1 MKRILVLMVF
11 FSVTITSQS
20 FASASDYRIDDNV
33 IESVFDQAI
42 QVKTGSFDLFSGAF
56 DSSLLGNEAVLEGKS
71 PVVAWLIC
79 WLIGGLAIHRIYLG
93 GTPVLIL
100 GYLALAIPIGI
111 PLLIVVF
118 GDWIALLI
126 DVFRD
131 DLGKH
136 EGSDALI
143 MW

>member
-1 MKRILVLMVF
+1 MKKILVLTLI
-11 FSVTITSQS
+11 FSVAMASAS

-42 QVKTGSFDLFSGAF
+42 QIKTGNLDFFSGNNNG
-56 DSSLLGNEAVLEGKS
+56 LLGNEAVLEGKS

-79 WLIGGLAIHRIYLG
+79 WLIGGLAIHRVYLG

-100 GYLALAIPIGI
+100 GYILLAIPLFI
-111 PLLIVVF
+111 PLGIVVL
-118 GDWIALLI
+118 GDWIVLLI